1 MESPKA
7 FSSCL
12 PFKFGMSFATFRLKF
27 IILGIIEFMEDIIR
41 ILPNTFIPLFVATN
55 IFMLL
60 PIFISLTRE
69 MAKLKKKVVIRD
81 SILTAI
87 IVSFL
92 FIALGEL
99 IFRIL
104 GITTDDFKIAG
115 GIVLLV
121 FAVRDLVYSGEERM
135 KPDIK
140 VGVVPIGVPLIVGPA
155 VLTNILLL
163 ADHFGVVPT
172 LVALVLNLF
181 IVWITLINAERI
193 INLVGKGGIIGIA
206 KVMAL
211 LLASIAIMM
220 IRIGVV
226 NTIRQ

>member
-1 MESPKA
+1 
-7 FSSCL
+7 
-12 PFKFGMSFATFRLKF
+12 
-27 IILGIIEFMEDIIR
+27 MEDIIL
-41 ILPNTFIPLFVATN
+41 ILPNTFIPLFVAIN

-60 PIFISLTRE
+60 PVFISLTKE

-92 FIALGEL
+92 FMALGEL

-121 FAVRDLVYSGEERM
+121 FAVRDLVHSGEERM

-163 ADHFGVVPT
+163 ADHYGVIPT

-193 INLVGKGGIIGIA
+193 INVVGKGGIIGIA

>member
-1 MESPKA
+1 
-7 FSSCL
+7 
-12 PFKFGMSFATFRLKF
+12 
-27 IILGIIEFMEDIIR
+27 MEDILK

-60 PIFISLTRE
+60 PIFISITRE
-69 MAKLKKKVVIRD
+69 LTKVKRKIVVRD

-115 GIVLLV
+115 GTVLLV
-121 FAVRDLVYSGEERM
+121 FAVRDLVQTGEERI
-135 KPDIK
+135 KPDLK

-163 ADHFGVVPT
+163 VDHYGIVPT
-172 LVALVLNLF
+172 IISLILNLL
-181 IVWITLINAERI
+181 IIWISLINAERI
-193 INLVGKGGIIGIA
+193 ISIVGRGGIIGIA

-211 LLASIAIMM
+211 LLASIAVMM

-226 NTIRQ
+226 NIVQNSIKG

>member
-1 MESPKA
+1 
-7 FSSCL
+7 
-12 PFKFGMSFATFRLKF
+12 
-27 IILGIIEFMEDIIR
+27 MEDIIG

-60 PIFISLTRE
+60 PIFISLTKE
-69 MAKLKKKVVIRD
+69 MAKVKRKVVIRD

-121 FAVRDLVYSGEERM
+121 FAVRDLVHSGEDRM

-140 VGVVPIGVPLIVGPA
+140 VGVVPIGVPLIIGPA

-163 ADHFGVVPT
+163 ADHYGVIPT
-172 LVALVLNLF
+172 LIALVLNLF

-193 INLVGKGGIIGIA
+193 INVVGKGGIIGIA

-226 NTIRQ
+226 NTIRR

>member
-1 MESPKA
+1 
-7 FSSCL
+7 
-12 PFKFGMSFATFRLKF
+12 
-27 IILGIIEFMEDIIR
+27 MEDILK

-60 PIFISLTRE
+60 PIFISITKE
-69 MAKLKKKVVIRD
+69 MTKVKRKVVVRD

-92 FIALGEL
+92 FIALGEI

-121 FAVRDLVYSGEERM
+121 FAVRDLVQSGEERI
-135 KPDIK
+135 KPDLK

-163 ADHFGVVPT
+163 VNLYGIVPT
-172 LVALVLNLF
+172 IISLILNLL
-181 IVWITLINAERI
+181 IIWISLINAERI
-193 INLVGKGGIIGIA
+193 ISVVGRGGIIGIA

-211 LLASIAIMM
+211 LLASIAVMM

-226 NTIRQ
+226 NIIQHAIKG

>member
-1 MESPKA
+1 
-7 FSSCL
+7 
-12 PFKFGMSFATFRLKF
+12 
-27 IILGIIEFMEDIIR
+27 MEDIIR

-69 MAKLKKKVVIRD
+69 MTKLKKKVVIRD

-121 FAVRDLVYSGEERM
+121 FAVRDLVHSGEDRM

-163 ADHFGVVPT
+163 ADHYGVVPT

-193 INLVGKGGIIGIA
+193 INVVGKGGIIGIA

-220 IRIGVV
+220 IRIGVM
-226 NTIRQ
+226 NTIRR

>member
-1 MESPKA
+1 
-7 FSSCL
+7 
-12 PFKFGMSFATFRLKF
+12 
-27 IILGIIEFMEDIIR
+27 MEDIIR

-121 FAVRDLVYSGEERM
+121 FAVRDLVQSGEERM

-163 ADHFGVVPT
+163 ADHYGVIPT

-193 INLVGKGGIIGIA
+193 INVVGKGGIIGIA

-226 NTIRQ
+226 NTIRR

>member
-1 MESPKA
+1 M
-7 FSSCL
+7 
-12 PFKFGMSFATFRLKF
+12 T
-27 IILGIIEFMEDIIR
+27 
-41 ILPNTFIPLFVATN
+41 
-55 IFMLL
+55 
-60 PIFISLTRE
+60 
-69 MAKLKKKVVIRD
+69 KLKKKVVIRD

-104 GITTDDFKIAG
+104 GITPDDFKIAG

-121 FAVRDLVYSGEERM
+121 FAVRDLVHSGEERM

-193 INLVGKGGIIGIA
+193 INVVGKGGIIGIA

-226 NTIRQ
+226 NTIRR